1 VRFLIIASEA
11 PPVASG
17 LAHSVDRLVRGL
29 RQRGHEVDT
38 LSSADGPYLA
48 FGEVRLSALGGRLLG
63 LAHEIAGLYDVVNV
77 HGPTPTISDI
87 SLGLLRAIRSDGR
100 PRILYTHHSTLEF
113 DAGLLAGLGAAY
125 TAGHRVLARLADHVV
140 VTSEAY
146 ADAFGDDHDPPISVV
161 PWGVDTGRFQ
171 PASPS
176 GYDGTRPL
184 RVLFVGQLRPY
195 KGAAVAIDAVAH
207 QPRLSLTVV
216 GRGSQE
222 LPLRRRLID
231 SGADN
236 VRMTGYLDEEALVD
250 AYRAHDVCVL
260 PSTNR
265 QEAFGLTL
273 LEGMAAGCVPVAS
286 DLPGVRDVARSNG
299 ILVAPG
305 EVQDLRWAL
314 NALASRPAVVANL
327 QTEAIEAAA
336 RQSWDRA
343 CAAYHDLAEQLA
355 RS

>member
-1 VRFLIIASEA
+1 MRILIIASES

-17 LAHSVDRLVRGL
+17 VARSVDRLARGL
-29 RQRGHEVDT
+29 RQHGHEVDT
-38 LSSADGPYLA
+38 LSSADGPYLV
-48 FGEVRLSALGGRLLG
+48 FREVRLSALGGRLLR
-63 LAHEIAGLYDVVNV
+63 LAHEIAGLYDVVNI
-77 HGPTPTISDI
+77 HGPVPTISDI
-87 SLGLLRAIRSDGR
+87 SLGLLRAIRSHGK
-100 PRILYTHHSTLEF
+100 PRVLYTHHSTLEF
-113 DAGLLAGLGAAY
+113 DTGLLASLGGAY
-125 TAGHRVLARLADHVV
+125 TAGHRRLARLADHVV

-146 ADAFGDDHDPPISVV
+146 ADAFGDDHDPPVSVV
-161 PWGVDTGRFQ
+161 PWGVDAGRFQ
-171 PASPS
+171 PAAPS
-176 GYDGTRPL
+176 GYDATRPL

-222 LPLRRRLID
+222 LHLRRRLID
-231 SGADN
+231 SGSDN
-236 VRMTGYLDEEALVD
+236 VRMTGYLDEQALVD

-299 ILVAPG
+299 MLVAPG
-305 EVQDLRWAL
+305 DAQDLRWAL
-314 NALASRPAVVANL
+314 NTLAARPAVVAHL
-327 QTEAIEAAA
+327 QTGAIEAAT

-343 CAAYHDLAEQLA
+343 CAAYHDLAEQLT
-355 RS
+355 RP

>member
-1 VRFLIIASEA
+1 MTWSTFTGRFLPS
-11 PPVASG
+11 PTSRWGYCGRSG
-17 LAHSVDRLVRGL
+17 S
-29 RQRGHEVDT
+29 
-38 LSSADGPYLA
+38 
-48 FGEVRLSALGGRLLG
+48 
-63 LAHEIAGLYDVVNV
+63 
-77 HGPTPTISDI
+77 HGK
-87 SLGLLRAIRSDGR
+87 
-100 PRILYTHHSTLEF
+100 PRVLYTHHSTLEF
-113 DAGLLAGLGAAY
+113 DTGLLASLGGAY
-125 TAGHRVLARLADHVV
+125 TAAHRLLARLADHVV

-146 ADAFGDDHDPPISVV
+146 ADAFGHDHDPPVSVV
-161 PWGVDTGRFQ
+161 PWGVDAGRFQ
-171 PASPS
+171 PATPS

-299 ILVAPG
+299 MLVAPG
-305 EVQDLRWAL
+305 DVQDLRWAL
-314 NALASRPAVVANL
+314 NTLAARPAVVARL
-327 QTEAIEAAA
+327 QTRSDRGSYPPVVGSRVCGLPRPRRATCAVVRELRLQGGTGDPDRRRQAA
-336 RQSWDRA
+336 RTRTQDWA
-343 CAAYHDLAEQLA
+343 
-355 RS
+355 

>member
-1 VRFLIIASEA
+1 MRILIIASES

-17 LAHSVDRLVRGL
+17 VAHSVDRLVRGL

-38 LSSADGPYLA
+38 LSSADGAYLV
-48 FGEVRLSALGGRLLG
+48 FREVRLSGLGARLLR

-77 HGPTPTISDI
+77 HGPVPTISDI
-87 SLGLLRAIRSDGR
+87 SLALLRAIRSHGK
-100 PRILYTHHSTLEF
+100 PRVLYTHHSTLEF
-113 DAGLLAGLGAAY
+113 DTGLLASLGGAY
-125 TAGHRVLARLADHVV
+125 TAAHRLLAHLADHVV

-146 ADAFGDDHDPPISVV
+146 ADAFGHDHHPPVSVV
-161 PWGVDTGRFQ
+161 PWGVDTGRFR

-176 GYDGTRPL
+176 GYDATRPL

-299 ILVAPG
+299 MLVAPG
-305 EVQDLRWAL
+305 DVQDLRWAL
-314 NALASRPAVVANL
+314 NALAAHPTVVARL
-327 QTEAIEAAA
+327 QAEAIEAAT

-343 CAAYHDLAEQLA
+343 CTAYHDLAEQLA